1 MALFSRGDRRRLV
14 FNPVRV
20 VVGSPRVRRV
30 VRSGVDGVAASAGG
44 ALESEAERAVDVVL
58 AGPFPEALARSL
70 VERRVVDRVVS
81 DLLARGDLE
90 RMIASAA
97 GDERTE
103 ELVRRV
109 FADPGIERM
118 LVDVV
123 DSRLAVK
130 LTDRLLQ
137 SPQIQQVI
145 ADAVRSGLARQ
156 TSTLADDMAAG
167 VHRLDVRLETAPRRW
182 ARRPSRPQ
190 TVSSAEVGVSYA
202 GLGSRLAALAVDA
215 VAVHL
220 AYLVGVAMVGFVAA
234 LAGWNPSRSLV
245 DGLAAVT
252 WLLVVAAYFMAFW
265 AAAGQTPG
273 MRLLRLRVTDMTGSR
288 LGVGRS
294 LLRLIGCLVAVS
306 FVFIGFLPVLFDTR
320 RRALQDFVAQTLAVY
335 DPSQPPV
342 VQEPAGTTP

>member
-1 MALFSRGDRRRLV
+1 
-14 FNPVRV
+14 
-20 VVGSPRVRRV
+20 
-30 VRSGVDGVAASAGG
+30 
-44 ALESEAERAVDVVL
+44 
-58 AGPFPEALARSL
+58 
-70 VERRVVDRVVS
+70 
-81 DLLARGDLE
+81 
-90 RMIASAA
+90 
-97 GDERTE
+97 
-103 ELVRRV
+103 
-109 FADPGIERM
+109 M

-202 GLGSRLAALAVDA
+202 GLGSRFAALAVDA

-220 AYLVGVAMVGFVAA
+220 VYLVGVAMVGFVAA

-273 MRLLRLRVTDMTGSR
+273 MRLLRLRVTDSSAKITETSATVVAGGPSTLEFDLKMLAQERMTPKM
-288 LGVGRS
+288 GRS
-294 LLRLIGCLVAVS
+294 AHAGARTA
-306 FVFIGFLPVLFDTR
+306 PDTR
-320 RRALQDFVAQTLAVY
+320 
-335 DPSQPPV
+335 
-342 VQEPAGTTP
+342 